1 MRQAIEE
8 GIADCSAYVRGD
20 GVALTAVA
28 DSTGRRR
35 RRAARALSQASYDLD
50 VDFEMT
56 VIGAA
61 YGYEDSDLDDLVA
74 AIETNLTAHVNSGG
88 LDASV
93 SDAAAGLG
101 LGDFAVDAPVQV
113 ISTSYTVVSVP
124 TPPATTSRTRGLDAR
139 WQTHSSLP

>member
-1 MRQAIEE
+1 MPSSLFPPSIAPTTTETAVVVASSLGMASTANASVVWRSDAMRQAIEE

-93 SDAAAGLG
+93 
-101 LGDFAVDAPVQV
+101 
-113 ISTSYTVVSVP
+113 
-124 TPPATTSRTRGLDAR
+124 
-139 WQTHSSLP
+139 